1 LQKELVMKRYL
12 SVIAISAA
20 LGCAGAA
27 RQEPVSATTTTTAI
41 IAAGVDPPPVVKV
54 EPKPIETFT
63 DDQILAMLTTF
74 NTGELEL
81 TALVPDRSR
90 DPGVKRFA
98 TVLQKDHTIAR
109 DQETRLSER
118 LVMKPVTT
126 DRMREMQTETAKE
139 VDKLRAMSGHD
150 FDVEFVTNQV
160 DRQRDC
166 LAMIDLQLVPSAR
179 IPEIR
184 SHLASIREDIDHHL
198 RDGESLKRS
207 LGGPIIAASPTPTT
221 TK

>member
-1 LQKELVMKRYL
+1 MKRYFA
-12 SVIAISAA
+12 VIAISAA
-20 LGCAGAA
+20 VGCAGVT
-27 RQEPVSATTTTTAI
+27 RLEPVSATSTTTAI
-41 IAAGVDPPPVVKV
+41 VAAGVEGPATTAQVTAP
-54 EPKPIETFT
+54 PKPIETYT
-63 DDQILAMLTTF
+63 DDQILAVLSTF

-98 TVLQKDHTIAR
+98 SVLQKDHTTAR
-109 DQETRLSER
+109 EAEARLSAR
-118 LVMKPVTT
+118 LVLKPITT
-126 DRMREMQTETAKE
+126 DRMRDMQAETQKE

-179 IPEIR
+179 VPEIR
-184 SHLASIREDIDHHL
+184 AHLSSFRDEVDHHL
-198 RDGESLKRS
+198 RDGETLKRS
-207 LGGPIIAASPTPTT
+207 LGGPIIAASLAR
-221 TK
+221 

>member
-1 LQKELVMKRYL
+1 MKRYL
-12 SVIAISAA
+12 AVIGLSAA
-20 LGCAGAA
+20 VGCAGVT
-27 RQEPVSATTTTTAI
+27 RLEPVSATSTTTAI
-41 IAAGVDPPPVVKV
+41 VAAGVEGPAATSQVAVQPTPV
-54 EPKPIETFT
+54 ETFT
-63 DDQILAMLTTF
+63 DDQILAMLSTF

-98 TVLQKDHTIAR
+98 SVLQKDHTTAR
-109 DQETRLSER
+109 EAEARLSDR
-118 LVMKPVTT
+118 LVMKPATT
-126 DRMREMQTETAKE
+126 DRMREMQAETQKE

-179 IPEIR
+179 VPEIR
-184 SHLASIREDIDHHL
+184 AHLATFRDDVDHHL
-198 RDGESLKRS
+198 RDGETLKRAI
-207 LGGPIIAASPTPTT
+207 GGPIIAASVA
-221 TK
+221 K